1 MLYTD
6 LTKKAIKIS
15 YDAHHGQS
23 DKGGMPYVFHPYHLA
38 EQMNDELSVCV
49 ALLHD
54 VVEDTDI
61 TIEQLEKDFPK
72 EVIDAVRLLTRE
84 PSMDYFEY
92 IKAIKYNDIAKKVK
106 LADIEHNSDE
116 TRVLCEGEAPSEH
129 VKARRKKYDRARLIL
144 MDETIFKKKICFSK

>member
-6 LTKKAIKIS
+6 LTKKAMRIS

-38 EQMNDELSVCV
+38 EQMDDELSICA

-61 TIEQLEKDFPK
+61 TIEQLEKEFPK
-72 EVIDAVRLLTRE
+72 EVVDAVRILTMP
-84 PSMDYFEY
+84 PSTDYFEY
-92 IKAIKYNDIAKKVK
+92 IEQIKHNDIAKKVK
-106 LADIEHNSDE
+106 LADLAHNGDE
-116 TRVLCEGEAPSEH
+116 TRVLNDGEAPTER
-129 VKARRKKYDRARLIL
+129 VIQRREKYRKAKMIL
-144 MDETIFKKKICFSK
+144 LDETIF